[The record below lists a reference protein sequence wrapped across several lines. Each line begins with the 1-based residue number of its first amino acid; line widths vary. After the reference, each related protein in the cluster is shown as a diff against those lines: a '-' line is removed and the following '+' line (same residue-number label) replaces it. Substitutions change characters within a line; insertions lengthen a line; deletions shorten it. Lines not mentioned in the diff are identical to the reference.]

1 MRAVTL
7 AFVAVLAFAAFA
19 LAAQPADAVAVCTFD
34 DHVNTGDAPC
44 RGAACVGWDGY
55 GWTRCYLDPGP

>member
-1 MRAVTL
+1 MRLLT
-7 AFVAVLAFAAFA
+7 LAFAALVALSFA
-19 LAAQPADAVAVCTFD
+19 GVAAHPVEAVAVCTFD

>member
-1 MRAVTL
+1 MRPLTL
-7 AFVAVLAFAAFA
+7 ALAGLLLLSLGA
-19 LAAQPADAVAVCTFD
+19 LAAQPADAVAVCTFG